1 MTLLLVSDGGLERSA
16 CLLMAEALEQQ
27 GERCI
32 TAGPTLQGHEPLPT
46 AAPQLNIEVQQLAA
60 HPLLDQVS
68 AIGLFLQDPKQVQ
81 LFIQTYQGVCSS
93 RNRPAATVFSGPLVP
108 LVGDALIRDLSLR
121 MECDLLLV
129 SGEHQRRQLQS
140 LTFNWPASLRIPTVI
155 STGFWF
161 PQKAPCAPAQ
171 QPLLLALIQE
181 QIPSIIG
188 TRDQLLRQLNS
199 WALQRPNWTVML
211 QRDYGWSSTGPLLP
225 SDGQCASNLVEA
237 PPEQLLP
244 LLGSCTACLTVSSPW
259 SLAAM
264 VWGRIPIIVGDYGIH
279 DQQNTTAFFGC
290 GAMHRLR
297 SIPHLDAITELP
309 RANQA
314 WLEGMGSN
322 ISDGPK
328 RLIGALKELSRRKQC
343 Q

>member
-81 LFIQTYQGVCSS
+81 RFIQTYQGPCSS

-121 MECDLLLV
+121 MGCDLLLV

-140 LTFNWPASLRIPTVI
+140 LTFNWPASLRVPTVI

-161 PQKAPCAPAQ
+161 PQAAPCAPAPK
-171 QPLLLALIQE
+171 PLLLALIQE
-181 QIPSIIG
+181 RIPTHIG
-188 TRDQLLRQLNS
+188 ARDQLLRQLNT
-199 WALQRPNWTVML
+199 WAQQRPHWTVML
-211 QRDYGWSSTGPLLP
+211 QRDHSWTSTRDADAQRRTPRRQPGGSSPRTTAAAAGILHRL
-225 SDGQCASNLVEA
+225 SDGELTLE
-237 PPEQLLP
+237 PGRHG
-244 LLGSCTACLTVSSPW
+244 LGPDSD
-259 SLAAM
+259 
-264 VWGRIPIIVGDYGIH
+264 R
-279 DQQNTTAFFGC
+279 C
-290 GAMHRLR
+290 GRLR
-297 SIPHLDAITELP
+297 HP
-309 RANQA
+309 R
-314 WLEGMGSN
+314 
-322 ISDGPK
+322 
-328 RLIGALKELSRRKQC
+328 
-343 Q
+343 

>member
-16 CLLMAEALEQQ
+16 CLQMAEALEQQ

-93 RNRPAATVFSGPLVP
+93 RNRPAAKVFSGPLVP

-121 MECDLLLV
+121 MGCDLLLV
-129 SGEHQRRQLQS
+129 SGEHQSRQLQS
-140 LTFNWPASLRIPTVI
+140 LTFNWPPNLRIPTVI
-155 STGFWF
+155 STGLWF
-161 PQKAPCAPAQ
+161 PQQAPCAPAQ
-171 QPLLLALIQE
+171 KPLLLALIQE
-181 QIPSIIG
+181 QIPTIIG
-188 TRDQLLRQLNS
+188 TRDQLLRQLNT

-211 QRDYGWSSTGPLLP
+211 QRDYGWSSTTALLP
-225 SDGQCASNLVEA
+225 SDGPRANNLVEA
-237 PPEQLLP
+237 APGQLLP

-259 SLAAM
+259 SLATMA
-264 VWGRIPIIVGDYGIH
+264 WGRIPIVVGDYGCLLY
-279 DQQNTTAFFGC
+279 T
-290 GAMHRLR
+290 
-297 SIPHLDAITELP
+297 SPSP
-309 RANQA
+309 R
-314 WLEGMGSN
+314 
-322 ISDGPK
+322 D
-328 RLIGALKELSRRKQC
+328 LSTSRMPSSA
-343 Q
+343 

>member
-121 MECDLLLV
+121 MGCDLLLV
-129 SGEHQRRQLQS
+129 SGDHQRRQLQS
-140 LTFNWPASLRIPTVI
+140 LSFNWPASLPVPPVI

-161 PQKAPCAPAQ
+161 ARTAPSAPADK
-171 QPLLLALIQE
+171 PLLLALIQE
-181 QIPSIIG
+181 QIPTHLG
-188 TRDQLLRQLNS
+188 ARDQLLRQLNT
-199 WALQRPNWTVML
+199 WARQRPNWTVML
-211 QRDYGWSSTGPLLP
+211 QRDHSWSGTTPLLP
-225 SDGQCASNLVEA
+225 TDAPLADNLVEA
-237 PPEQLLP
+237 TPEQLLP
-244 LLGSCTACLTVSSPW
+244 LLGSCSACLTVSSPW

-264 VWGRIPIIVGDYGIH
+264 AWGRIPIIVGDYGIH
-279 DQQNTTAFFGC
+279 DEQNTTGFFGC

-297 SIPHLDAITELP
+297 SIPHLDAVSELP
-309 RANQA
+309 MANQA
-314 WLEGMGSN
+314 WLDGMGAA
-322 ISDGPK
+322 IADGPD
-328 RLIGALKELSRRKQC
+328 RLLSALNAIPRREKP
-343 Q
+343 

>member
-16 CLLMAEALEQQ
+16 CLQMAEALEQQ

-93 RNRPAATVFSGPLVP
+93 RNRPAAKVFSGPLVP

-121 MECDLLLV
+121 LGCDLLLV
-129 SGEHQRRQLQS
+129 SGAHQRRQLQS

-161 PQKAPCAPAQ
+161 LKTAPCAPAPK
-171 QPLLLALIQE
+171 PLLLALIQE
-181 QIPSIIG
+181 RIPTHLG
-188 TRDQLLRQLNS
+188 AHEHLLRQLNS
-199 WALQRPNWTVML
+199 WARQRPNWTVML
-211 QRDYGWSSTGPLLP
+211 RRDHSWSATTTLMANDEPL
-225 SDGQCASNLVEA
+225 ANNLLEA
-237 PPEQLLP
+237 APGQLLP

-264 VWGRIPIIVGDYGIH
+264 AWARIPIIVGDYGIH
-279 DQQNTTAFFGC
+279 DEQNTTGFFGC

-297 SIPHLDAITELP
+297 SIPHLDAVRELP
-309 RANQA
+309 MANQA
-314 WLEGMGSN
+314 WLDGNGAD
-322 ISDGPK
+322 ITDGPQ
-328 RLIGALKELSRRKQC
+328 RLARALSDLALRGEP
-343 Q
+343 

>member
-16 CLLMAEALEQQ
+16 CVLMAEALDHLGQ
-27 GERCI
+27 RCI
-32 TAGPTLQGHEPLPT
+32 TAGPKIQGHQPIATPEPDVS
-46 AAPQLNIEVQQLAA
+46 IEVQHLAA

-68 AIGLFLQDPKQVQ
+68 ALGLFLQDPKQVQ

-108 LVGDALIRDLSLR
+108 LVGDALIRDFSLR
-121 MECDLLLV
+121 LGCDLLLV
-129 SGEHQRRQLQS
+129 SGAHQRRQLQS

-161 PQKAPCAPAQ
+161 PKTAPCAPAPK
-171 QPLLLALIQE
+171 PLLLALIQE
-181 QIPSIIG
+181 RIPTHIG
-188 TRDQLLRQLNS
+188 ARDQLLRQLNT
-199 WALQRPNWTVML
+199 WAQQRPHWTVML
-211 QRDYGWSSTGPLLP
+211 QRDHSWNSTRDLMP
-225 SDGQCASNLVEA
+225 SDAPLADNLVEA
-237 PPEQLLP
+237 APGQLLP

-264 VWGRIPIIVGDYGIH
+264 AWGRIPIVVGDYGIH
-279 DQQNTTAFFGC
+279 DEQNTTGFFGC

-314 WLEGMGSN
+314 WLDSMGADIAN
-322 ISDGPK
+322 GAE
-328 RLIGALKELSRRKQC
+328 RLIEALHAKARREKR
-343 Q
+343 

>member
-81 LFIQTYQGVCSS
+81 HFIQTYRDLCSA
-93 RNRPAATVFSGPLVP
+93 RGRTAATLFSGPLVP

-121 MECDLLLV
+121 LGSDLLLV
-129 SGEHQRRQLQS
+129 SGEHQRRELQS
-140 LTFNWPASLRIPTVI
+140 LTFNWPTDLRLPAVI

-161 PQKAPCAPAQ
+161 PQAPPCAAAE

-181 QIPSIIG
+181 RIPTHIG
-188 TRDQLLRQLNS
+188 ARDQLLRQLNS
-199 WALQRPNWTVML
+199 WARQRPDWTVML
-211 QRDYGWSSTGPLLP
+211 QRDHSWYPSKALLP
-225 SDGQCASNLVEA
+225 SDAPLADNLVDAA
-237 PPEQLLP
+237 PGQLLP
-244 LLGSCTACLTVSSPW
+244 LLGSCSACLTVSSPW

-264 VWGRIPIIVGDYGIH
+264 AWGRIPVIVGDYGIH
-279 DQQNTTAFFGC
+279 DEQNTTGFFGC

-297 SIPHLDAITELP
+297 SIPHLDAVSELP
-309 RANQA
+309 MANQA
-314 WLEGMGSN
+314 WLDGMGAA
-322 ISDGPK
+322 IADGPD
-328 RLIGALKELSRRKQC
+328 RLLSALNAIPRREKP
-343 Q
+343 

>member
-93 RNRPAATVFSGPLVP
+93 RNRPAAKVFSGPLVP

-121 MECDLLLV
+121 MGCDLLLV
-129 SGEHQRRQLQS
+129 SGEHQSRQLQS

-161 PQKAPCAPAQ
+161 PKTAPCAPAPK
-171 QPLLLALIQE
+171 PLLLALIQE
-181 QIPSIIG
+181 RIPTHIG
-188 TRDQLLRQLNS
+188 ARDQLLRQLNT
-199 WALQRPNWTVML
+199 WAQQRPHWTVML
-211 QRDYGWSSTGPLLP
+211 QRDHSWNSTRDLMP
-225 SDGQCASNLVEA
+225 SDAPLADNLVEA
-237 PPEQLLP
+237 APGQLLP

-264 VWGRIPIIVGDYGIH
+264 AWGRIPIVVGDYGIH
-279 DQQNTTAFFGC
+279 DEQNTTGFFGC

-309 RANQA
+309 RANQG
-314 WLEGMGSN
+314 WLNSMGADIAN
-322 ISDGPK
+322 GAE
-328 RLIGALKELSRRKQC
+328 RLIEALHAKAGREKR
-343 Q
+343 

>member
-81 LFIQTYQGVCSS
+81 RFIQTYQGVCSS

-121 MECDLLLV
+121 MGCDLLLV

-161 PQKAPCAPAQ
+161 PQAAPCAPAPK
-171 QPLLLALIQE
+171 PLLLALIQE
-181 QIPSIIG
+181 RIPTHIG
-188 TRDQLLRQLNS
+188 ARDQLLRQLNT

-211 QRDYGWSSTGPLLP
+211 QRDYGWNSTTALLP
-225 SDGQCASNLVEA
+225 SDGQRANNLVEA
-237 PPEQLLP
+237 APGQLLP
-244 LLGSCTACLTVSSPW
+244 LLGSCSACLTVSSPW

-264 VWGRIPIIVGDYGIH
+264 VWGRVPIIVGDYGIH

-297 SIPHLDAITELP
+297 SIPHLDAITDLP
-309 RANQA
+309 MANQA
-314 WLEGMGSN
+314 WLDGMGAD
-322 ISDGPK
+322 ITDGPN
-328 RLIGALKELSRRKQC
+328 RLIRSLNKLSSPEEP
-343 Q
+343 

>member
-16 CLLMAEALEQQ
+16 CLQMAEALEQQ

-93 RNRPAATVFSGPLVP
+93 RNRPAAKVFSGPLVP

-121 MECDLLLV
+121 MGCDLLLV
-129 SGEHQRRQLQS
+129 SGEHQSRQLQS

-161 PQKAPCAPAQ
+161 PQAAPSAPSE
-171 QPLLLALIQE
+171 QPLLVALIQE
-181 QIPSIIG
+181 RIPTHIG
-188 TRDQLLRQLNS
+188 ARDQLLRQLNS
-199 WALQRPNWTVML
+199 WARQRPNWTVML
-211 QRDYGWSSTGPLLP
+211 QRDHGWSSTALMP
-225 SDGQCASNLVEA
+225 SNTPPADNLVEA
-237 PPEQLLP
+237 APGQLLP
-244 LLGSCTACLTVSSPW
+244 LLESCTACLTVSSPW

-264 VWGRIPIIVGDYGIH
+264 AWGRIPIVVGDYGIH
-279 DQQNTTAFFGC
+279 DEQNTTGFFGC

-297 SIPHLDAITELP
+297 SLPNLDAITELP

-314 WLEGMGSN
+314 WLDGMGAEISN
-322 ISDGPK
+322 GPE
-328 RLIGALKELSRRKQC
+328 RLIEALNEQARLKVQ
-343 Q
+343 

>member
-1 MTLLLVSDGGLERSA
+1 MTLLLISDGGLERSA

-27 GERCI
+27 GEPCI
-32 TAGPTLQGHEPLPT
+32 TAGPPLEGDQPLTT

-60 HPLLDQVS
+60 HPLLEQVS

-81 LFIQTYQGVCSS
+81 RFIQTYQGVCSS

-121 MECDLLLV
+121 MGCDLLLV

-161 PQKAPCAPAQ
+161 PQAAPCAPAPK
-171 QPLLLALIQE
+171 PLLLALIQE
-181 QIPSIIG
+181 RIPTHIG
-188 TRDQLLRQLNS
+188 ARDQLLRQLNT
-199 WALQRPNWTVML
+199 WAQQRPHWTVML
-211 QRDYGWSSTGPLLP
+211 QRDHSWTSTRGLMP
-225 SDGQCASNLVEA
+225 SDAPLADNLVEA
-237 PPEQLLP
+237 APGQLLP

-264 VWGRIPIIVGDYGIH
+264 AWGRIPIVVGDYGIH
-279 DQQNTTAFFGC
+279 DEQNTTGFFGC

-314 WLEGMGSN
+314 WLNSMGADIAN
-322 ISDGPK
+322 GAE
-328 RLIGALKELSRRKQC
+328 RLIEALHAKAGREKR
-343 Q
+343 

>member
-121 MECDLLLV
+121 MGCDLLLV
-129 SGEHQRRQLQS
+129 SGEHQSRQLQS

-161 PQKAPCAPAQ
+161 PQAAPCAPAPK
-171 QPLLLALIQE
+171 PLLLALIQE
-181 QIPSIIG
+181 RIPTHIG
-188 TRDQLLRQLNS
+188 ARDQLLRQLNA
-199 WALQRPNWTVML
+199 WAQQRPHWTVML
-211 QRDYGWSSTGPLLP
+211 QRDHSWTCLLYTSP
-225 SDGQCASNLVEA
+225 S
-237 PPEQLLP
+237 
-244 LLGSCTACLTVSSPW
+244 
-259 SLAAM
+259 
-264 VWGRIPIIVGDYGIH
+264 
-279 DQQNTTAFFGC
+279 
-290 GAMHRLR
+290 
-297 SIPHLDAITELP
+297 P
-309 RANQA
+309 RDR
-314 WLEGMGSN
+314 G
-322 ISDGPK
+322 
-328 RLIGALKELSRRKQC
+328 
-343 Q
+343 

>member
-46 AAPQLNIEVQQLAA
+46 DAPQLNIEVQQLAA

-81 LFIQTYQGVCSS
+81 RFIQTYQGVCSS

-121 MECDLLLV
+121 MGCDLLLV
-129 SGEHQRRQLQS
+129 SGEYQRRQLQS

-161 PQKAPCAPAQ
+161 PQAAPCAPAPN
-171 QPLLLALIQE
+171 PLLLALIQE
-181 QIPSIIG
+181 RIPTHIG
-188 TRDQLLRQLNS
+188 ARDQLLRQLNT
-199 WALQRPNWTVML
+199 WAQQRPHWTVML
-211 QRDYGWSSTGPLLP
+211 QRDHSWTSTRDLMP
-225 SDGQCASNLVEA
+225 SDAPLADNLVEA
-237 PPEQLLP
+237 APGQLLP
-244 LLGSCTACLTVSSPW
+244 LLGSCAACLTVSSPW

-264 VWGRIPIIVGDYGIH
+264 AWGRIPIVVGDYGIH
-279 DQQNTTAFFGC
+279 DEQNTTGFFGC

-314 WLEGMGSN
+314 WLNSMGADITN
-322 ISDGPK
+322 GAE
-328 RLIGALKELSRRKQC
+328 RLIEALHAKAGREKR
-343 Q
+343 